1 MWKTLV
7 LSVALVGL
15 CAVPAVF
22 AEEKKAARESSK
34 DTGAEPLVYKSS
46 DLVGLGVRNRKGD
59 DLGAIHDFVVNT
71 KDGRVVYAVVSY
83 GGTIGF
89 GSKLFAVPHQA
100 LSLKAGDK
108 NYTWDVDKEMI
119 DRTDGFDANRWPTEA
134 DVRWN
139 RFNKTGTPASPDAK
153 KPEARKDE
161 ARKDEARKDE
171 ARKDE
176 ARKDEARKEE
186 VRKEEVRK
194 EDAKKDGEKG
204 HRAAGANA
212 IRRLSSMVGMTVKTP
227 KGETLGRIYDL
238 PIDVNNHRIAY
249 AVMHY
254 GSTLGVGG
262 KLFAVPGSALEIQS
276 LQLKPGSV
284 DFVLNADKSWFETHP
299 GFDSTRW
306 PQRADDTIGK
316 PAAPTK

>member
-34 DTGAEPLVYKSS
+34 DSSAEPLVYKSS
-46 DLVGLGVRNRKGD
+46 DLIGLGVRNRKGD

-108 NYTWDVDKEMI
+108 HYTWDVDKEML

-139 RFNKTGTPASPDAK
+139 RFNKTGTPATPD
-153 KPEARKDE
+153 ARKDE

-171 ARKDE
+171 VRKDEVRKDE
-176 ARKDEARKEE
+176 ARKDEA
-186 VRKEEVRK
+186 
-194 EDAKKDGEKG
+194 KKDAAEKG
-204 HRAAGANA
+204 HRAATGNA
-212 IRRLSSMVGMTVKTP
+212 IRRLSSMVGMTVKSP
-227 KGETLGRIYDL
+227 KGVTLGRIYDL
-238 PIDVNNHRIAY
+238 PVDVNNHRVAY

-262 KLFAVPGSALEIQS
+262 KLFAVPWMSLEMQS

-299 GFDSTRW
+299 GFDSNRW

-316 PAAPTK
+316 TAAAPK